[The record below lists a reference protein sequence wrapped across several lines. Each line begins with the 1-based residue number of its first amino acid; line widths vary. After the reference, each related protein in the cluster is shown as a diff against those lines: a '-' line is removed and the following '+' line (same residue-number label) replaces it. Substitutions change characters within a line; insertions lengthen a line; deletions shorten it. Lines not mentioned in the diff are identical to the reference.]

1 MTDLPERWTELFN
14 EISVLEEQA
23 QSPTG
28 DPDTLGVVRALAS
41 LRLVQVFNWNK
52 WLQDRGGWPTEGDI
66 DTLSMFDCVR
76 FITAV
81 VRSDRFNE
89 GALAGFAGAGMLRGV
104 ALRAHDQSLEA
115 EVPSLPEIQ
124 AKQ

>member
-1 MTDLPERWTELFN
+1 MIDLPERWTTLFN
-14 EISVLEEQA
+14 EISILEEQA
-23 QSPTG
+23 QSSTG
-28 DPDTLGVVRALAS
+28 NPNTLGVVRALAS

-52 WLQDRGGWPTEGDI
+52 WIQDRGGWPTADDI
-66 DTLSMFDCVR
+66 DTLSMFDCIR
-76 FITAV
+76 LFTAV

-89 GALAGFAGAGMLRGV
+89 GALAGFAGAGLLRKV
-104 ALRAHDQSLEA
+104 AVRAHDQSLDA